1 MSMHMPP
8 VFASSDDH
16 EVLVALQKT
25 LEGSTSPGP
34 VLLAAEIARLSV
46 VDPKDQAPFVKI
58 RSRVTYRDLQR
69 PGVRTGRL
77 LMPVDIRSQ
86 EDCISLMAPVGAALL
101 GLSVDDF
108 FAWEIQASPAAS
120 RFSKFAGEGRRF
132 DFQRWMAK
140 SLNMLIHKGF
150 RGARRPVCLLP
161 GS

>member
-1 MSMHMPP
+1 MPTHMPP

-16 EVLVALQKT
+16 QMLVALQKT

-46 VDPKDQAPFVKI
+46 VVDPKAQPSFVKI
-58 RSRVTYRDLQR
+58 GSRVTYRDLQR

-77 LMPVDIRSQ
+77 LMPVDIQSQ

-108 FAWEIQASPAAS
+108 FEWEVQGKPRSVKVLEI
-120 RFSKFAGEGRRF
+120 
-132 DFQRWMAK
+132 
-140 SLNMLIHKGF
+140 
-150 RGARRPVCLLP
+150 RG
-161 GS
+161 